1 MFLEIRPHT
10 TRILYELRLYGTPVH
25 GRHGCSVC
33 RSGCRLQSVCRAAQ
47 GAHRAPHG
55 WCCEFKEGYAQNT
68 CLLSFEI
75 SSYSNDFRSLFYT
88 FTTLTH

>member
-33 RSGCRLQSVCRAAQ
+33 RSGCRLQSVCAAQ
-47 GAHRAPHG
+47 RRGRAKG
-55 WCCEFKEGYAQNT
+55 LYALREFKEGYFIRSEH
-68 CLLSFEI
+68 LLIEF
-75 SSYSNDFRSLFYT
+75 
-88 FTTLTH
+88 